1 MTESEINELLQRK
14 DQWMTLSTIGRD
26 GFPHSVP
33 LGYFLHHG
41 RLIMGCRD
49 ATQKVL
55 NVERNPQ
62 VCLLWENGRQSDEM
76 IGIMVQG
83 HARVVR
89 DDAERLA
96 LKQEAC
102 RQRGEEA
109 PDSVG
114 GGFVYIEVAPHK
126 TVSWRRPRR

>member
-1 MTESEINELLQRK
+1 MI
-14 DQWMTLSTIGRD
+14 LSTVGPD

-33 LGYFLHHG
+33 LGYFLYQD
-41 RLIMGCRD
+41 RLISGCRD
-49 ATQKVL
+49 GTQKIR
-55 NVERNPQ
+55 NIERNPQ
-62 VCLLWENGRQSDEM
+62 VSMLWENGRQADEM

-89 DDAERLA
+89 ANDERLA

-102 RQRGEEA
+102 RQRGEQA
-109 PDSVG
+109 PESIGD
-114 GGFVYIEVAPHK
+114 GFVYIEVAPHK